1 MATRSVALK
10 VAHHT
15 SFLAW
20 PSPGQLCGICGV
32 GVHDFLCERCGA
44 PMHFDCYWL
53 AVASEAERQG
63 VANAVAEVNALREQE
78 FEEFEDNALREQEF
92 EVPVRLETCP
102 GDDYLEH
109 LGSLCRGCRS

>member
-1 MATRSVALK
+1 MATRSVASK
-10 VAHHT
+10 AAHHT
-15 SFLAW
+15 SFLTW
-20 PSPGQLCGICGV
+20 PSPRQLCGICGV

-44 PMHFDCYWL
+44 PMHWDCYWL

-63 VANAVAEVNALREQE
+63 VANAAAEINALPIVGT
-78 FEEFEDNALREQEF
+78 AILRDGEQEF
-92 EVPVRLETCP
+92 EVPIRLETCP

>member
-1 MATRSVALK
+1 
-10 VAHHT
+10 
-15 SFLAW
+15 
-20 PSPGQLCGICGV
+20 
-32 GVHDFLCERCGA
+32 
-44 PMHFDCYWL
+44 MHFVCYWL

-63 VANAVAEVNALREQE
+63 VANAVAEMNALPIGTAIIR
-78 FEEFEDNALREQEF
+78 LGEQEF